1 MGRRTVKPQTQI
13 SIAAAVL
20 IAMSITA
27 TAPAVAAPGSGAHRP
42 SLVQVIRHK
51 IMGMV
56 AAAEG
61 GMKMKAAMAA
71 KAGMAAKAAQAA
83 KAKQASIGQ
92 APIDSSAGGTTL
104 SVAR

>member
-1 MGRRTVKPQTQI
+1 MGRRTVKPQTEV
-13 SIAAAVL
+13 SIAAVL
-20 IAMSITA
+20 IAMSIVV
-27 TAPAVAAPGSGAHRP
+27 TAPADAAPLGAHRP

-61 GMKMKAAMAA
+61 GMKMKAAQAAMAA
-71 KAGMAAKAAQAA
+71 KAA

-92 APIDSSAGGTTL
+92 APAGGTTL